1 MTLVAASIFTK
12 QRQPLMERWAREGGL
27 PPVAGNVAKNPLTTG
42 PVETPTGLVLHGP
55 RDDYRMVPDGEMA
68 AACLGDPAEAGGMVA
83 LDWEAGRVVWA
94 PDWGG
99 LIYTPAGF
107 CFADGALW
115 VNDLLG
121 CGIVK
126 VGIESRTGEPLARIS
141 HPYMNDLH
149 GLERSSRGL
158 LAASSGV
165 DAILEV
171 DLDGRLLYEWWAA
184 DHGFTAGPSG
194 VPRGHG
200 RGCEHRD
207 RFYHTR
213 YQATHVNTAVFE
225 DAAERYILALL
236 FHQGQLVRID
246 RGKPPG
252 KQNAEALLDGLA
264 RPHGLERTKDGWILC
279 SSAACEL
286 LFLDSEFRVT
296 KRMRL
301 DGGWLQ
307 DCTML
312 SNGNVLLNDV
322 DNHSLIEV
330 DGGEREVR
338 KWVYPKEW
346 RIDEIAEVS
355 QGTAY
360 AMLQSGG

>member
-1 MTLVAASIFTK
+1 VTLVAASIFTK

-27 PPVAGNVAKNPLTTG
+27 PPVAGNVASNPLTTG
-42 PVETPTGLVLHGP
+42 PAETPAGLTLYGT
-55 RDDYRMVPDGEMA
+55 RDDYRLVPDGELG
-68 AACLGDPAEAGGMVA
+68 AACLGDAAEAGGMVA
-83 LDWEAGRVVWA
+83 LDWDAREIVWSA
-94 PDWGG
+94 DWGG

-107 CFADGALW
+107 CFADGSLY

-121 CGIVK
+121 CGIFQ
-126 VGIESRTGEPLARIS
+126 VGIEKRMGEPLARIS

-165 DAILEV
+165 DAIIEV
-171 DLDGRLLYEWWAA
+171 GLDGGLLYEWWAT
-184 DHGFTAGPSG
+184 DHGFTAGPAG
-194 VPRGHG
+194 VAHKNG
-200 RGCEHRD
+200 RGREHRD
-207 RFYHTR
+207 QFYHTR
-213 YQATHVNTAVFE
+213 YQSTHVNTAVFE
-225 DAAERYILALL
+225 DAAERFILALL

-246 RGKPPG
+246 RAKPAG
-252 KQNAEALLDGLA
+252 LQDAEVLLDGLA
-264 RPHGLERTKDGWILC
+264 RPHGLERTGEGWILT

-286 LFLDSEFRVT
+286 LFLDDSFRVT
-296 KRMRL
+296 KRVRL

-312 SNGNVLLNDV
+312 SNGGILLNDV

-330 DGGEREVR
+330 GGGDWHVVR

-346 RIDEIAEVS
+346 RIDEIMEIPRQLAPAFLVK
-355 QGTAY
+355 
-360 AMLQSGG
+360 

>member
-1 MTLVAASIFTK
+1 
-12 QRQPLMERWAREGGL
+12 
-27 PPVAGNVAKNPLTTG
+27 
-42 PVETPTGLVLHGP
+42 
-55 RDDYRMVPDGEMA
+55 
-68 AACLGDPAEAGGMVA
+68 
-83 LDWEAGRVVWA
+83 
-94 PDWGG
+94 
-99 LIYTPAGF
+99 
-107 CFADGALW
+107 
-115 VNDLLG
+115 
-121 CGIVK
+121 
-126 VGIESRTGEPLARIS
+126 
-141 HPYMNDLH
+141 MNDLH

-322 DNHSLIEV
+322 DNHALIEV